1 MESDRA
7 MVEYF
12 LQQLI
17 FALVLGAIYG
27 LIALGYTMVYGVMR
41 LINFAHGEFFM
52 LGPYIYTFIFTG
64 LIGAGGITPVVD
76 STLAIVGSF
85 IAVGL
90 LGVAV
95 ERFAYRPL
103 RAYGRLAPMLSALG
117 MSIVLQ
123 SAVRVTVGPQP
134 VHFPAI
140 INSTQIQIFGG
151 TISTIQIGI
160 LVSAVFLMIGLT
172 TFVNKT
178 RFGIWIRAAS
188 ESWTTSA
195 LLGIRVNRAVS
206 LIFFVGPGLGAMAGI
221 MYSSYYG
228 IMQPSMGSVIGL
240 KAFTAAILGGIGSI
254 PGAMLGGFLLG
265 GIEVF
270 GTALIPVISGGLL
283 GTEYRDVFA
292 FAVLILVLLFKPSGL
307 LGETVSEETTVAKKD
322 Y

>member
-1 MESDRA
+1 MFD
-7 MVEYF
+7 YF
-12 LQQLI
+12 LQQLV
-17 FALVLGAIYG
+17 FALAIGAIYG

-52 LGPYIYTFIFTG
+52 LGPYVYTFVLSGVLGVGG
-64 LIGAGGITPVVD
+64 LAPMLD
-76 STLAIVGSF
+76 SAIAIIASF
-85 IAVGL
+85 IVVGL
-90 LGVAV
+90 LGVAI

-134 VHFPAI
+134 VHFPPIVA
-140 INSTQIQIFGG
+140 STPIDALGG
-151 TISTIQIGI
+151 MVTTVQLGI
-160 LVSAVFLMIGLT
+160 LAAAVLLMVGLT
-172 TFVNKT
+172 LFVNGT
-178 RFGIWIRAAS
+178 RLGIWIRAAS

-206 LIFFVGPGLGAMAGI
+206 LVFFIGPGLGAMAGI
-221 MYSSYYG
+221 MYASYYG
-228 IMQPSMGSVIGL
+228 IMQPTMGSVIGL

-265 GIEVF
+265 AIEVI
-270 GTALIPVISGGLL
+270 GTAVLPVISFGMI

-292 FAVLILVLLFKPSGL
+292 FAVLILVLLFKPAGL
-307 LGETVSEETTVAKKD
+307 LGETTSEETTVAKKD

>member
-1 MESDRA
+1 MLD
-7 MVEYF
+7 YF
-12 LQQLI
+12 LQQLV
-17 FALVLGAIYG
+17 FALAIGAIYG

-52 LGPYIYTFIFTG
+52 LGPYVYTFILSG
-64 LIGAGGITPVVD
+64 AAGAGGIAPILGPVLGPVA
-76 STLAIVGSF
+76 AIVVTF

-123 SAVRVTVGPQP
+123 SAVRVIAGPQP
-134 VHFPAI
+134 IHFPAI
-140 INSTQIQIFGG
+140 VPDSPIAALGGMVSTVQV
-151 TISTIQIGI
+151 GI
-160 LVSAVFLMIGLT
+160 LISAVVLMLGLHLFINGT
-172 TFVNKT
+172 Q
-178 RFGIWIRAAS
+178 FGIWIRSAS
-188 ESWTTSA
+188 ESWTTSS

-206 LIFFVGPGLGAMAGI
+206 LVFFVGPGLGAMAGI
-221 MYSSYYG
+221 MYASYYG
-228 IMQPSMGSVIGL
+228 IMQPTMGSVIGM

-265 GIEVF
+265 AIEVF
-270 GTALIPVISGGLL
+270 GTAFLPIISGGLI

-292 FAVLILVLLFKPSGL
+292 FAVLILVLLFKPAGL
-307 LGETVSEETTVAKKD
+307 LGETISEETTVAKKD

>member
-1 MESDRA
+1 LLD
-7 MVEYF
+7 YF
-12 LQQLI
+12 LQQCV
-17 FALVLGAIYG
+17 FALAIGAIYG

-52 LGPYIYTFIFTG
+52 LGPYVYTFILSG
-64 LIGAGGITPVVD
+64 AAGAGGIAPILGPVLGPVV
-76 STLAIVGSF
+76 AIVVTF
-85 IAVGL
+85 VAVGL

-123 SAVRVTVGPQP
+123 SAVRVIAGPQP
-134 VHFPAI
+134 IHFPAI
-140 INSTQIQIFGG
+140 VPDSPIAALSGMVSTVQV
-151 TISTIQIGI
+151 GI
-160 LVSAVFLMIGLT
+160 LISAVVLMLGLHLFINGT
-172 TFVNKT
+172 Q
-178 RFGIWIRAAS
+178 FGIWIRAAS
-188 ESWTTSA
+188 ESWTTSS

-206 LIFFVGPGLGAMAGI
+206 LVFFVGPGLGAMAGI
-221 MYSSYYG
+221 MYASYYG
-228 IMQPSMGSVIGL
+228 IMQPTMGSVIGM

-265 GIEVF
+265 AIEVF
-270 GTALIPVISGGLL
+270 GTAFLPIISGGVI

-292 FAVLILVLLFKPSGL
+292 FAVLILVLLFKPAGL
-307 LGETVSEETTVAKKD
+307 LGETISEETTVAKKD

>member
-1 MESDRA
+1 MFD
-7 MVEYF
+7 YF
-12 LQQLI
+12 LQQLV
-17 FALVLGAIYG
+17 FALAIGAIYG

-52 LGPYIYTFIFTG
+52 LGPYVYTFVLSGVLG
-64 LIGAGGITPVVD
+64 LGGLAPMLD
-76 STLAIVGSF
+76 SAIAIIASF
-85 IAVGL
+85 IVVGL
-90 LGVAV
+90 LGVAI

-134 VHFPAI
+134 VHFPPIVA
-140 INSTQIQIFGG
+140 STPIDALGG
-151 TISTIQIGI
+151 MVTTVQLGI
-160 LVSAVFLMIGLT
+160 LAAAVLLMVGLT
-172 TFVNKT
+172 LFVNGT
-178 RFGIWIRAAS
+178 RLGIWIRAAS

-206 LIFFVGPGLGAMAGI
+206 LVFFIGPGLGAMAGI
-221 MYSSYYG
+221 MYASYYG
-228 IMQPSMGSVIGL
+228 IMQPTMGSVIGL

-265 GIEVF
+265 AIEVI
-270 GTALIPVISGGLL
+270 GTAVLPVISFGMI

-292 FAVLILVLLFKPSGL
+292 FAVLILVLLFKPAGL
-307 LGETVSEETTVAKKD
+307 LGETTSEETTVAKKD

>member
-1 MESDRA
+1 MLD
-7 MVEYF
+7 YF
-12 LQQLI
+12 LQQLV
-17 FALVLGAIYG
+17 FALAIGAIYG

-52 LGPYIYTFIFTG
+52 LGPYVYTFILSG
-64 LIGAGGITPVVD
+64 AAGAGGIAPILGPVLGPVA
-76 STLAIVGSF
+76 AIVVTF

-123 SAVRVTVGPQP
+123 SAVRVIAGPQP
-134 VHFPAI
+134 IHFPAI
-140 INSTQIQIFGG
+140 VPDSPIAALGGMVSTVQV
-151 TISTIQIGI
+151 GI
-160 LVSAVFLMIGLT
+160 LISAVVLMLGLHLFINGT
-172 TFVNKT
+172 Q
-178 RFGIWIRAAS
+178 FGIWIRSAS
-188 ESWTTSA
+188 ESWTTSS

-206 LIFFVGPGLGAMAGI
+206 LVFFVGPGLGAMAGI
-221 MYSSYYG
+221 MYASYYG
-228 IMQPSMGSVIGL
+228 IMQPTMGSVIGM

-265 GIEVF
+265 AIEVF
-270 GTALIPVISGGLL
+270 GTAFLPIISGGVI

-292 FAVLILVLLFKPSGL
+292 FAVLILVLLFKPAGL
-307 LGETVSEETTVAKKD
+307 LGETISEETTVAKKD